1 VIIPAP
7 INYPTFVTQNIGMGQ
22 KKGVVYL
29 ALVMAMVF
37 WSLSFVWIK
46 VVYVAYGPLTTV
58 FFRLIIA
65 SVIMIGYGWFSHKLV
80 KIKKQ
85 DFKAFFLLA
94 FFEPFLY
101 FMGESFGL
109 KYVSSTMGAI
119 IIATIP
125 LFSPLAAS
133 HFHGEKLS
141 IRTLMGI
148 ILSFIGV
155 GIVVFDDS
163 VNFIISPLGIG
174 LEFLA
179 VFAAIFYTVVLKDL
193 SVNYSATTIITY
205 QNFIGIFYF
214 LPIWLIFESKT
225 LINTPFNLHAFIA
238 IGELALFASCFAF
251 ILYAYSLKKIG
262 MNNANIFINIIP
274 VLTALFAWYLLDEPL
289 TIRKLF
295 GIVIVI
301 AGLFVAQVKM
311 KRFIARLVSIQQ
323 DGGR

>member
-1 VIIPAP
+1 
-7 INYPTFVTQNIGMGQ
+7 MGQ
-22 KKGVVYL
+22 RKGVVYF

-65 SVIMIGYGWFSHKLV
+65 SVVMIGYGWISHKLV

-85 DFKAFFLLA
+85 DYRAFFLLA

-141 IRTLMGI
+141 LRTLWGI

-163 VNFIISPLGIG
+163 VNFIISPIGIG

-193 SVNYSATTIITY
+193 SVKYSATTIITY